1 MWSTYGIVYD
11 IMFMNITMVV
21 DEITHTF
28 VITMIIT
35 IVASS
40 LYVEMPQWGVIA
52 SLAILTAY
60 TIANATKKHE
70 VA

>member
-1 MWSTYGIVYD
+1 MWNIYEIIYN
-11 IMFMNITMVV
+11 IMLINITMVG
-21 DEITHTF
+21 DDITHTF

-40 LYVEMPQWGVIA
+40 LYVGMLQWGVIA

-60 TIANATKKHE
+60 TIANAAKKNE

>member
-1 MWSTYGIVYD
+1 
-11 IMFMNITMVV
+11 MVS

-40 LYVEMPQWGVIA
+40 LYVGMLQWGVIA

-60 TIANATKKHE
+60 IMSNATKKHE

>member
-1 MWSTYGIVYD
+1 MWNIYEIIYN
-11 IMFMNITMVV
+11 IMLINITMVG
-21 DEITHTF
+21 DDITHTF

-40 LYVEMPQWGVIA
+40 LYVAMLQWGVIA

-60 TIANATKKHE
+60 TIANATKKNE